1 VQQQREPAFVR
12 FLLVLL
18 IAFYLPVLLI
28 LGGVIP
34 FAHRYGVLL
43 SIAGALALYAWR
55 EGYTLRD
62 LGVRRDTLGKS
73 LAINAGVALVILVAM
88 GLAFA
93 QGLIREPTVPA
104 WRGFFLVYVLAVC
117 PAQEFSC
124 RSLLFA
130 EMNRRGP
137 TSAPLQV
144 GITAITYAFL
154 HTIYWDALTMVVT
167 LVMGVVWGIV
177 YRAAPNFLGVS
188 FSHAV
193 LGVASILMGV
203 V

>member
-1 VQQQREPAFVR
+1 
-12 FLLVLL
+12 
-18 IAFYLPVLLI
+18 
-28 LGGVIP
+28 
-34 FAHRYGVLL
+34 
-43 SIAGALALYAWR
+43 
-55 EGYTLRD
+55 
-62 LGVRRDTLGKS
+62 LGKS
-73 LAINAGVALVILVAM
+73 LAINAGVALVMVVAM
-88 GLAFA
+88 ALAFA

-104 WRGFFLVYVLAVC
+104 WQGFFLVYVLAVC

-144 GITAITYAFL
+144 GTTAVTYAFL
-154 HTIYWDALTMVVT
+154 HAIYWDALTMVVT

-177 YRAAPNFLGVS
+177 YRVAPNFFGVS
-188 FSHAV
+188 LSHAV